1 MSQLWLARELK
12 MTLGELQEKMT
23 PAELHLWIAYIN
35 LTNQKEEE
43 ARKKAQQRRR

>member
-1 MSQLWLARELK
+1 MNQLWLARELK

-23 PAELHLWIAYIN
+23 PAELQLWIAYIN
-35 LTNQKEEE
+35 LTNKKEED